1 LSAHAASGTTP
12 LVDLALA
19 SCAAP
24 PEPDVDEPV
33 LCAALARAGIRAQ
46 VLAWDDPAAP
56 FAEARLTVL
65 RSTWNYPHRPDDFLR
80 WAEALG
86 PRLLNPLAVVR
97 WNTHKSYLDELAR
110 GGLPVVPTRFVAR
123 GARASL
129 ARVLA
134 EQGWPTVVVKPAIS
148 AGSLH
153 TRRIARDELGAHQ
166 AWLEAMV
173 AERDMMV
180 QPYLDSVEG
189 YGERAIVTI
198 DGHTTHAVR
207 KAPRF
212 AGGEEH
218 VSEAVPLAPDE
229 RRFAQAAL
237 ALAEARF
244 PEPRLLYARVDV
256 ARNARGELVL
266 MELELVEPSLFL
278 LQCPAAL
285 ERFVGAIGERLR

>member
-1 LSAHAASGTTP
+1 M
-12 LVDLALA
+12 
-19 SCAAP
+19 
-24 PEPDVDEPV
+24 DEPV

-80 WAEALG
+80 WAAARG
-86 PRLLNPLAVVR
+86 PRLLNPLGVVR
-97 WNTHKSYLDELAR
+97 WNTHKRYLDDLAA

-123 GARASL
+123 GSGASL
-129 ARVLA
+129 AGVLDDH
-134 EQGWPTVVVKPAIS
+134 GWSTVVVKPAIS

-153 TRRIARDELGAHQ
+153 TRRIGRGELAGHQ
-166 AWLEAMV
+166 VWLEAMV

-189 YGERAIVTI
+189 YGERAIVAI
-198 DGHTTHAVR
+198 DGEITHAVR

-218 VSEAVPLAPDE
+218 VSEAVALLPEE
-229 RRFAQAAL
+229 RRFARAAL
-237 ALAEARF
+237 ELAEARF

-256 ARNARGELVL
+256 ARDARGELVL

-285 ERFVGAIGERLR
+285 ERFVAAIGERLR